1 MTRVSHVFVTAMTV
15 LIACNAFGEVI
26 GSSHDLS
33 EGGTSKVSPCDY
45 CHTPHLNTS
54 IEVNAEWNLAA
65 SDNGNISFAIY
76 GMTAT
81 GDTIPDALGPNSLVC
96 LGCHDGAIAKN
107 IEAWRKVDDW
117 RLPWSANCITQRT
130 INDRDYVDEHPV
142 GFRFGEDPLAH
153 GVPID
158 VFKPIFGIDST
169 GYGFE
174 LYGTWGIFEC
184 ATCHDAHDD
193 ETGMKPPAARIGYVV
208 RRGPSYFLRAPRAT
222 ICTDCHQNK

>member
-1 MTRVSHVFVTAMTV
+1 MTRVLRVIVTALTV
-15 LIACNAFGEVI
+15 LFACNALGEVT
-26 GSSHDLS
+26 GSRHDLS
-33 EGGTSKVSPCDY
+33 IEGNEKVSPCDY
-45 CHTPHLNTS
+45 CHTPHLSES
-54 IEVNAEWNLAA
+54 IKVQAEWDLAA
-65 SDNGNISFAIY
+65 TYNGNSFTIY

-96 LGCHDGAIAKN
+96 LGCHDGIIAEN
-107 IEAWRKVDDW
+107 IEVWRKSDDW
-117 RLPWSANCITQRT
+117 QLPWSANCITQRSL
-130 INDRDYVDEHPV
+130 NGRDYVDEHPV
-142 GFRFGEDPLAH
+142 GFRFREDPLAH

-174 LYGTWGIFEC
+174 LYGTSGIFEC

-193 ETGMKPPAARIGYVV
+193 EIGLKPPPARIGFA
-208 RRGPSYFLRAPRAT
+208 RERGASYFLRAPRAT